1 MKTLSNSEI
10 NDEESLSTIF
20 GNPMNLE
27 NDCLRIWENEHDLSF
42 NELVAEEV
50 AQILFDEYMSYFGRG
65 N

>member
-27 NDCLRIWENEHDLSF
+27 NDCLRIWENEHDLLF